1 MLIVY
6 LVSGPVTAMVAL
18 FVLVAMGFDFW
29 YAFGLAWVAG
39 IVAVAVAVGAKW
51 LLLKARAPR
60 RPNQTVVRKK
70 S

>member
-6 LVSGPVTAMVAL
+6 LVAGPVTAMIAL

-39 IVAVAVAVGAKW
+39 IAAVAVAVAAKW
-51 LLLKARAPR
+51 LLLKARAQR
-60 RPNQTVVRKK
+60 RSDQDVVRKK